1 MRARGPAVES
11 GPVDDGPDGPR
22 APGPGAT
29 SGGAEGEEGLERVNG
44 RGSGERPG
52 PGRSQ
57 PIVIN
62 RTHEGDS
69 PWLSDSTAP
78 N

>member
-1 MRARGPAVES
+1 MPSRPDRP
-11 GPVDDGPDGPR
+11 DDGPGGPK
-22 APGPGAT
+22 APDPVAVP
-29 SGGAEGEEGLERVNG
+29 GGAEGEEGLGGVNG

-62 RTHEGDS
+62 RTHEGES